1 MSDLI
6 DIQDNFLPKKEFDH
20 IQNQILGTE
29 MYHFPWIL
37 SQIISTTPSEHD
49 GKDPRELYGEEL
61 LDKRYTNNIQLCH
74 GFYDRHSP
82 CGETIEIIYPILQK
96 IQPVVILRIKANLL
110 MRRDTIIESNMHN
123 DVVDIDRYV
132 NADFLRTSIFYLNT
146 CDGYTK
152 FENGDKVQSVANRFA
167 SFPQSLKHCGS
178 TCTDQPFRSV
188 INFNY
193 VPGDS

>member
-37 SQIISTTPSEHD
+37 SQILSTTPPEHE
-49 GKDPRELYGEEL
+49 GRDPRELYGEEL
-61 LDKRYTNNIQLCH
+61 LDKRYTDNIQMCH
-74 GFYDRHSP
+74 GFYDLHAP

-123 DVVDIDRYV
+123 DVVDIDRYD

-152 FENGDKVQSVANRFA
+152 FENGDKVQSVANRFVT
-167 SFPQSLKHCGS
+167 FPQSLKHCGS

>member
-6 DIQDNFLPKKEFDH
+6 DIQDNFLPKREFDH
-20 IQNQILGTE
+20 IHDQILGTE

-37 SQIISTTPSEHD
+37 SQIISNTPS
-49 GKDPRELYGEEL
+49 GKDPRELYGKEL
-61 LDKRYTNNIQLCH
+61 LDRRYADNIQLCH
-74 GFYDRHSP
+74 GFYDQHAP
-82 CGETIEIIYPILQK
+82 LGETFQILYPILQK
-96 IQPVVILRIKANLL
+96 IQPVAILRIKANLL
-110 MRRDTIIESNMHN
+110 MCRDTIIESNMHN
-123 DVVDIDRYV
+123 DVVDIDKYE

-152 FENGDKVQSVANRFA
+152 FENGDKVQCVANRFV

>member
-6 DIQDNFLPKKEFDH
+6 DIQDNFLPKREFDH
-20 IQNQILGTE
+20 IHDQILGTE

-37 SQIISTTPSEHD
+37 SHIIS
-49 GKDPRELYGEEL
+49 K
-61 LDKRYTNNIQLCH
+61 DKRYADNIQLCH
-74 GFYDRHSP
+74 GFYDQHAP
-82 CGETIEIIYPILQK
+82 LGETFQILYPILQK
-96 IQPVVILRIKANLL
+96 IQPVAILRIKANLL
-110 MRRDTIIESNMHN
+110 MCRDTIIESNMHN
-123 DVVDIDRYV
+123 DVVDIDKYE

-152 FENGDKVQSVANRFA
+152 FENGDKVQSVANRFV